1 MNFKVHPLIAT
12 LVIVLTILALGVW
25 VWGSGEA
32 KKIGGPAEL
41 RMGPNGHLYI
51 QIHNQLLE
59 HDADGVFLRQH
70 DLGKIGVEF
79 VMGAIAFFSN
89 GDILIRRGPDPR
101 SLSDNVRAYQ
111 RRSNARSLAPL
122 SAESGLFR
130 CDLEA
135 TTCERF
141 GSTGIDFKAAHSIF
155 IDWQTDEVYIT
166 DTTRHVLRKYSAD
179 GEELSEPVT
188 GFKFP
193 NQLLMQDGQLYVADT
208 NHHQVRILD
217 SRPQSFGKLLKVI
230 DVVPPDA
237 SRAGQT
243 WPSHFA
249 RVGDEWWVNNMTAA
263 MDDGGIYVFDD
274 IWRYSH
280 KIALPRRADP
290 ISLIAFNGEIL
301 ASDWNNDRI
310 HRIAPNGNPLVDFA
324 SSGLDQVLAEARTSR
339 RQFEMVSYS
348 GIFLFA
354 FVTAALLVWALA
366 VNMSGRGRSQN

>member
-70 DLGKIGVEF
+70 DLGKIGVEL

-249 RVGDEWWVNNMTAA
+249 RVGDEWWVNNMT
-263 MDDGGIYVFDD
+263 
-274 IWRYSH
+274 
-280 KIALPRRADP
+280 
-290 ISLIAFNGEIL
+290 
-301 ASDWNNDRI
+301 
-310 HRIAPNGNPLVDFA
+310 
-324 SSGLDQVLAEARTSR
+324 
-339 RQFEMVSYS
+339 
-348 GIFLFA
+348 
-354 FVTAALLVWALA
+354 
-366 VNMSGRGRSQN
+366 